1 MKNKALFYL
10 INAPFWVAA
19 LAFAYSVGLRR
30 YYFYSDSGWFTSDF
44 SFTVFHSLVLLLW
57 VLAGFYLF
65 YSFLVPK
72 YLFQGLKSKF
82 FRFAAAWAFLV
93 GPLLLIFLAEAN
105 HFFHM
110 GEYTL
115 KWLFNYPPMLALVPS
130 YVMWV
135 LFSLIPAFLG
145 GIFRLAYESFS
156 NIEKTRE
163 LENKSLQQELQMI
176 KSKLNPHLF
185 FNTLNNIDTLI
196 ETNPTRASATLSRL
210 SELLRYVIYHTDTEF
225 NPIELEVENLER
237 YIELEKIRLLN
248 PDYVSFSVNIPGKT
262 KIPSM
267 MFFPFVENGF
277 KHSNLN
283 LPDQNLQI
291 ELFQDE
297 NRITFQCTNTIAEQ
311 QTIHESEGIG
321 LKLAAR
327 RLKLLYPQKHKL
339 NITRNSEQFSV
350 FLEIY
355 P

>member
-1 MKNKALFYL
+1 
-10 INAPFWVAA
+10 
-19 LAFAYSVGLRR
+19 
-30 YYFYSDSGWFTSDF
+30 
-44 SFTVFHSLVLLLW
+44 
-57 VLAGFYLF
+57 
-65 YSFLVPK
+65 
-72 YLFQGLKSKF
+72 
-82 FRFAAAWAFLV
+82 
-93 GPLLLIFLAEAN
+93 
-105 HFFHM
+105 M
-110 GEYTL
+110 GETTL

-156 NIEKTRE
+156 NIEKTR
-163 LENKSLQQELQMI
+163 
-176 KSKLNPHLF
+176 
-185 FNTLNNIDTLI
+185 
-196 ETNPTRASATLSRL
+196 ASATLSRL
-210 SELLRYVIYHTDTEF
+210 SELLRYVIYHTDTDF

-248 PDYVSFSVNIPGKT
+248 PENVSFSVNIPGKT